1 METKTSKPWFIP
13 VIVAAI
19 VAIGSLLYFQLQVTG
34 EEKQTPAEI
43 QAQLERVYGG
53 KVLSMKQQQ
62 DAFLVEL
69 EKEDGIY
76 EIEANATYGNVTE
89 IKRLT
94 TTEISEPATTP
105 TEPAE
110 PTEPTEPQQ
119 PESRLTEEQAVEIAL
134 KEVSGTV
141 EDIDFEDSEQ
151 GGFYLIEVEQPG
163 QGDED
168 GQEATVQ
175 IQAITGEI
183 LSIVW
188 DD

>member
-1 METKTSKPWFIP
+1 MEAKTSKPWFIP
-13 VIVAAI
+13 LIVAAI
-19 VAIGSLLYFQLQVTG
+19 VAIGGLLYFQIQVTTG

-53 KVLSMKQQQ
+53 KVLSMKQKQ
-62 DAFLVEL
+62 DSFLVEL

-76 EIEANATYGNVTE
+76 EIEANATYGNVTQ
-89 IKRLT
+89 ITRLT
-94 TTEISEPATTP
+94 TTEISEPTTTP
-105 TEPAE
+105 EEPE
-110 PTEPTEPQQ
+110 EPQQ
-119 PESRLTEEQAVEIAL
+119 PESRLSEEEAIELAL
-134 KEVSGTV
+134 KEVSGTI

>member
-1 METKTSKPWFIP
+1 MEAKTSKPWFIP
-13 VIVAAI
+13 LIVAAI
-19 VAIGSLLYFQLQVTG
+19 VAIGSLLYFQIQVTG
-34 EEKQTPAEI
+34 EEKQNPAEI
-43 QAQLERVYGG
+43 QEQLERVYGG

-62 DAFLVEL
+62 DSFLVEL

-76 EIEANATYGNVTE
+76 EIEANATYGNVTQ
-89 IKRLT
+89 ITRLT
-94 TTEISEPATTP
+94 TTEISEPTTTP
-105 TEPAE
+105 TEPEE
-110 PTEPTEPQQ
+110 PEEPQQ
-119 PESRLTEEQAVEIAL
+119 PESRLSEEEAIELAL
-134 KEVSGTV
+134 KEVSGTI

-163 QGDED
+163 QSDED

>member
-1 METKTSKPWFIP
+1 MEAKTSKPWFIP
-13 VIVAAI
+13 LIVAAI

-34 EEKQTPAEI
+34 EEKQSPAEI

-62 DAFLVEL
+62 DSFLVEL

-76 EIEANATYGNVTE
+76 EIEANATYGNVTQ
-89 IKRLT
+89 ITRLT
-94 TTEISEPATTP
+94 TTEISEPTTTP
-105 TEPAE
+105 TEPEE
-110 PTEPTEPQQ
+110 PEEPQQ
-119 PESRLTEEQAVEIAL
+119 PGSRLTEEQAVELAL
-134 KEVSGTV
+134 KEVSGTI